1 MLIMTAGMVITVTA
15 VMENERWRGKGD
27 GGDGDKSMVV
37 KMTDAARDDDSQDHG
52 HFNDNNDKD
61 ITDGCNN
68 ASHHRDGDDHTD
80 DKSYSDGMLRMVA
93 VMVVMVIMMVMTV
106 KTMLLMKRGLV
117 DADGGDSSRN
127 EERQDGS
134 RGSCLI
140 SPVKP
145 LVLCLHITRL
155 GLFSVAQV
163 TGSTE
168 RAYKTTEF
176 QRSSRLTSSYVLL
189 NS

>member
-1 MLIMTAGMVITVTA
+1 MTVISMTITTKISLMA
-15 VMENERWRGKGD
+15 V
-27 GGDGDKSMVV
+27 
-37 KMTDAARDDDSQDHG
+37 
-52 HFNDNNDKD
+52 
-61 ITDGCNN
+61 NN
-68 ASHHRDGDDHTD
+68 ASHHRDGDDRTD

-176 QRSSRLTSSYVLL
+176 QRSSGLTSSYVLL